1 MNDLA
6 SSDLSELSLRKE
18 TENDRLK
25 LRILLLEQ
33 QLKKHESQS
42 SSLMRTSTFVTNTPT
57 SNVEMRLKNF
67 EYEAALLR
75 SELDSYKTDKALIKE
90 LEFLLKLLSILILN
104 VHVINY
110 RICFFCCCHSNSK
123 KEYELE
129 EMKLKFNEES
139 IKQDRELAK
148 CKTMVCFLK
157 RS

>member
-110 RICFFCCCHSNSK
+110 RNW
-123 KEYELE
+123 
-129 EMKLKFNEES
+129 
-139 IKQDRELAK
+139 
-148 CKTMVCFLK
+148 VFLLLL
-157 RS
+157 SF